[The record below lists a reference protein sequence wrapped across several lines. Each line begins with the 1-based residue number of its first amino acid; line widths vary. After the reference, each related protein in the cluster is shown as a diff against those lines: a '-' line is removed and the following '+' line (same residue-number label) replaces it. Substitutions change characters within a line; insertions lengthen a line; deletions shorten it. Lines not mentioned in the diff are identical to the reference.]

1 MKNKAKKEIASYHV
15 KVDQGMLAAAQSL
28 VDLPAAFRQ
37 LVEKITK
44 TKKCPCCGTVLK
56 AK

>member
-28 VDLPAAFRQ
+28 VHLPAAFRQ